1 MPIQRD
7 NDEERADRID
17 RQRTPDQ
24 HGAGDGEMSQ
34 DPARAARPAKAWVRP
49 PGPRTTKMRPVCGL
63 RHQASSKCRWKRRR
77 LNHVLG
83 SQKGVI
89 NMLTS
94 ILGARLSWHF
104 ANGWVFEPA
113 IVGPDIVDY
122 HLKEGPHAGR
132 HAIQHFYYQR
142 VAPGVETT
150 VWYEESG
157 AVVHMTWYLE
167 TQTVHRFAALPAWLG
182 EDMTVYRG
190 DNQDPA
196 FIAKIRKL
204 ISERP
209 DWPRTIL
216 DDEGF
221 FRVI

>member
-1 MPIQRD
+1 MATL
-7 NDEERADRID
+7 ADFKGKMSLLTSAEIHQSHRN
-17 RQRTPDQ
+17 T
-24 HGAGDGEMSQ
+24 HDGEQYSLSH
-34 DPARAARPAKAWVRP
+34 
-49 PGPRTTKMRPVCGL
+49 L
-63 RHQASSKCRWKRRR
+63 RED
-77 LNHVLG
+77 LT
-83 SQKGVI
+83 

-122 HLKEGPHAGR
+122 TLKEGPHAGR

-157 AVVHMTWYLE
+157 ALVHITWYLE
-167 TQTVHRFAALPAWLG
+167 TQTVHRFAALPAWLA

-196 FIAKIRKL
+196 FIEKIRKL
-204 ISERP
+204 SSQRQ
-209 DWPRTIL
+209 DWPRHIL
-216 DDEGF
+216 NDEGYF
-221 FRVI
+221 KVI

>member
-1 MPIQRD
+1 MGSG
-7 NDEERADRID
+7 
-17 RQRTPDQ
+17 T
-24 HGAGDGEMSQ
+24 
-34 DPARAARPAKAWVRP
+34 
-49 PGPRTTKMRPVCGL
+49 
-63 RHQASSKCRWKRRR
+63 SSKGRWKRRR
-77 LNHVLG
+77 LNQVLG

-209 DWPRTIL
+209 DWPRKIL